1 MDLAEQDEAI
11 LDAEEEDDAGEE
23 TLEHRRP
30 SSDLRSR
37 PSLPAPTATLSL
49 ICSLRQANV
58 GMLSSFGDVEPH
70 IYSRMAQD
78 ELNRDSPLIGLEC
91 VMMDYI
97 FGKKKATQVVHS
109 VWEHVV
115 QKGDA
120 VVDATCGNG
129 YDTLVMVNMVADKSR
144 AGRVYAMDIQ
154 ETAIKNTMSLLDRS
168 LHSNEKEMVE
178 LYATCHSE
186 MEQVVPR
193 TATVRVVAF
202 NLGYLPGGDKTVI
215 TKPETTLLG
224 MEAATR
230 IVVAGGVISMLVYV
244 GHPGG
249 MEEYEMV
256 EAFASGLPVD
266 TWICCKLQM
275 LNRPL
280 APILLLLCKR

>member
-1 MDLAEQDEAI
+1 
-11 LDAEEEDDAGEE
+11 
-23 TLEHRRP
+23 
-30 SSDLRSR
+30 
-37 PSLPAPTATLSL
+37 
-49 ICSLRQANV
+49 
-58 GMLSSFGDVEPH
+58 MLT
-70 IYSRMAQD
+70 R
-78 ELNRDSPLIGLEC
+78 
-91 VMMDYI
+91 
-97 FGKKKATQVVHS
+97 S

-115 QKGDA
+115 KKGDA

-129 YDTLVMVNMVADKSR
+129 YDTLAMVNMVADKSR
-144 AGRVYAMDIQ
+144 VGRVYAMDIQ

-168 LHSNEKEMVE
+168 LHPNEKEMVQ

-193 TATVRVVAF
+193 SATVRVVAF
-202 NLGYLPGGDKTVI
+202 NLGYLPGGDKTMI

-280 APILLLLCKR
+280 APILFLLCKR

>member
-1 MDLAEQDEAI
+1 M
-11 LDAEEEDDAGEE
+11 
-23 TLEHRRP
+23 
-30 SSDLRSR
+30 
-37 PSLPAPTATLSL
+37 
-49 ICSLRQANV
+49 
-58 GMLSSFGDVEPH
+58 
-70 IYSRMAQD
+70 
-78 ELNRDSPLIGLEC
+78 
-91 VMMDYI
+91 
-97 FGKKKATQVVHS
+97 
-109 VWEHVV
+109 V
-115 QKGDA
+115 Q
-120 VVDATCGNG
+120 
-129 YDTLVMVNMVADKSR
+129 
-144 AGRVYAMDIQ
+144 
-154 ETAIKNTMSLLDRS
+154 
-168 LHSNEKEMVE
+168 

-193 TATVRVVAF
+193 SATVRVVAF
-202 NLGYLPGGDKTVI
+202 NLGYLPGGDKTMI

-280 APILLLLCKR
+280 APILFLLCKR

>member
-1 MDLAEQDEAI
+1 MLGCYPV
-11 LDAEEEDDAGEE
+11 L
-23 TLEHRRP
+23 
-30 SSDLRSR
+30 
-37 PSLPAPTATLSL
+37 
-49 ICSLRQANV
+49 
-58 GMLSSFGDVEPH
+58 GMLNHKFIAGWRKSLSISLLSSNPSNNHNLAF
-70 IYSRMAQD
+70 YSKSIKPNVLPTTTS

-97 FGKKKATQVVHS
+97 FGKKKATQVAHS

-115 QKGDA
+115 KKGDA

-129 YDTLVMVNMVADKSR
+129 YDTLAMVNMVADKSR
-144 AGRVYAMDIQ
+144 VGRVYAMDIQ

-168 LHSNEKEMVE
+168 LHPNEKEMVQ

-193 TATVRVVAF
+193 SATVRVVAF
-202 NLGYLPGGDKTVI
+202 NLGYLPGGDKTMI

-280 APILLLLCKR
+280 APILFLLCKR